1 MLGRTV
7 SGRRRLM
14 VASGKISEKLQ
25 RPTISDT
32 HYCTK
37 AVTFG
42 ELDTPADLTGMRE
55 LRVTA
60 AAWHKR

>member
-1 MLGRTV
+1 
-7 SGRRRLM
+7 M